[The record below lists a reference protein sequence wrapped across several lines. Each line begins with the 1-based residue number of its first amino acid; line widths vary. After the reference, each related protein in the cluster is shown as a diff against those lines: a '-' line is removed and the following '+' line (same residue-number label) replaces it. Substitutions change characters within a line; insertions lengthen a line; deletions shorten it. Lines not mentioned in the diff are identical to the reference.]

1 MKQKTCF
8 KSGFHTPTYKKTM
21 KLLRYGAPGQE
32 RPGLLDSQGGVRDL
46 SALVRDIDASTLS
59 RDTLAALRAVDP
71 QRLPLVAQP
80 ARFGVPWSGVGKF
93 IAVGLNYRAH
103 AAEGGM
109 PVPEQPVLFPKWQS
123 CLSGANDDIV
133 IPHDACKLDWEVE
146 LGIVIGATAR
156 DVPKER
162 ALDYVAG
169 YCVANDVSDRH
180 YQFEG
185 GGGQWGKG
193 KGFDTFGP
201 VGPYLVTSDEV
212 PDPQVLDLWL
222 KVNGETMQNS
232 NTADMVFSCAMLVS
246 HCSRFMTLEPGDLII
261 TGTPQGVGLGMKP
274 PRFLRAGDV
283 VTLGI
288 TGLGEQAQRVV
299 TREAA
304 R

>member
-1 MKQKTCF
+1 
-8 KSGFHTPTYKKTM
+8 M
-21 KLLRYGAPGQE
+21 KLLRHGAPGQE
-32 RPGLLDSQGGVRDL
+32 SPGMLDAQGNIRDL
-46 SALVRDIDASTLS
+46 SALLRDIDATTLA
-59 RDTLAALRAVDP
+59 RGTLAALRALDP
-71 QRLPLVAQP
+71 QALPLVP
-80 ARFGVPWSGVGKF
+80 GPVRLGVPWNGVGKF
-93 IAVGLNYRAH
+93 VAVGLNYRAH

-123 CLSGANDDIV
+123 CLNGPDDDVV
-133 IPHDACKLDWEVE
+133 IPYQGCKLDWEVE

-156 DVPKER
+156 DVPEES
-162 ALDYVAG
+162 ALDHVAG

-201 VGPYLVTSDEV
+201 VGPYLVTADEV
-212 PDPQVLDLWL
+212 PDPQALDLWL
-222 KVNGETMQNS
+222 SVNGETMQKS
-232 NTADMVFSCAMLVS
+232 NTADMVFGCATLVS

-283 VTLGI
+283 VSLGI
-288 TGLGEQAQRVV
+288 TGLGTQTQRI
-299 TREAA
+299 AA
-304 R
+304 RASEATAPAGTRAWKAA

>member
-1 MKQKTCF
+1 MSKR
-8 KSGFHTPTYKKTM
+8 GLTPATASHRINQRHHM

-32 RPGLLDSQGGVRDL
+32 RPGLLDSKGKIRDL
-46 SALVRDIDASTLS
+46 SVLLRDIDATTLDRS
-59 RDTLAALRAVDP
+59 TLAALRALDP
-71 QRLPLVAQP
+71 EALPLVNAP
-80 ARFGVPWSGVGKF
+80 VRLAVPWTGMKKF
-93 IAVGLNYRAH
+93 VAVGLNYRAH

-109 PVPEQPVLFPKWQS
+109 PVPEQPVLFPKWSS
-123 CLSGANDDIV
+123 CLSGPDDDVV
-133 IPHDACKLDWEVE
+133 IPYDGCKLDWEVE

-156 DVPKER
+156 NVSEQA
-162 ALDYVAG
+162 ALDHVAG

-201 VGPYLVTSDEV
+201 VGPYLVTADEV
-212 PDPQVLDLWL
+212 PDPQALDLWL

-232 NTADMVFSCAMLVS
+232 NTADMVFNCAHLVS

-274 PRFLRAGDV
+274 PRFLRAGDIV
-283 VTLGI
+283 SLGI
-288 TGLGEQAQRVV
+288 AGLGQQTQRIVA
-299 TREAA
+299 TEKP
-304 R
+304 